1 MNWKE
6 QFDKRFPDYM
16 EADIKYR
23 PSAIFNFIST
33 EIIGKL
39 IEDIPDEVKIDI
51 EPSSPS
57 SAWSGYSVTQPNIE
71 LKQQLRDKWL

>member
-6 QFDKRFPDYM
+6 QLRKEFYCHYGHQDKDL
-16 EADIKYR
+16 EH
-23 PSAIFNFIST
+23 FIST